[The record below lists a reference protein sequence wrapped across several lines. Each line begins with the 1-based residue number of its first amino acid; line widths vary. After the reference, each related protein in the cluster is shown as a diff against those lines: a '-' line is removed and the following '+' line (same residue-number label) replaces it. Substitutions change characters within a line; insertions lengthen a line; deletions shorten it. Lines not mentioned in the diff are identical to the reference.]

1 MTEEAA
7 ENTYVLDSES
17 PAEMARLTNLDRM
30 TTRSMGGPLVGVL
43 DTARLRN
50 ILDLGCGP
58 GSWVLD
64 TAFALPDAEVEGVDI
79 SRIMTDYANARAR
92 TQQLPNASFG
102 VMNIA
107 QPLDFPDSAFDLV
120 NARLL
125 TAVLPRAHWISFIEE
140 CTRILRPEGTLR
152 LTEMIDAGVTNSPAF
167 ERMQVLLYEALY
179 KAGYGFSVNGKT
191 FGITHVL
198 SPFLR
203 QAGYQGVRR
212 LAHTLEFSANTE
224 GWMDFYRNEEAG
236 CKLIQPFLINA
247 GVATQEELDQTY
259 EQMLVEMRTSDFCGL
274 WHFVTV
280 LGTKPA

>member
-1 MTEEAA
+1 MTEE
-7 ENTYVLDSES
+7 ESTYILDSES
-17 PAEMARLTNLDRM
+17 PVEMARLTHQDRLM
-30 TTRSMGGPLVGVL
+30 TQSMGGPLVGVP
-43 DTARLRN
+43 DPTRLRN

-79 SRIMTDYANARAR
+79 SRLMIDYANARAHS
-92 TQQLPNASFG
+92 QQLPNASFG

-125 TAVLPRAHWISFIEE
+125 TAVLPRQYWTSFIEE
-140 CTRILRPEGTLR
+140 CTRILRPFWTLR
-152 LTEMIDAGVTNSPAF
+152 LTEMIDTGVTNSLAF
-167 ERMQVLLYEALY
+167 EHMQGLLYEALY
-179 KAGYGFSVNGKT
+179 KVGYSFSVNGKT
-191 FGITHVL
+191 LGITHIL
-198 SPFLR
+198 SPLLR

-259 EQMLVEMRTSDFCGL
+259 EQMLLEMQASDFYGL